1 VAFMSKQQP
10 ANPQSA
16 APERKPAAP
25 QPQAEAKPK
34 PKPAKPKAAS
44 PWPWGPMV
52 RVLASLAIAFHLTA
66 VFSSPWAVQLRQSV
80 VPMVEPGG
88 LPRDQYGRPIPPEQ
102 LAASNYPLQLPV
114 LPKLLND
121 SLWHYTNLLYIN
133 NGYDFF
139 SPDPSVS
146 HLVRYEIYNAA
157 GEKIASGQLP
167 HRGEQWPRLL
177 YHRNMMLVEQSRE
190 FIPDGPTG
198 WEYAI
203 ADRLLE
209 KYDGETIRLRMYRHH
224 LLTPQ
229 QVLDGQRIDAQ
240 ATYEEIG
247 VLEHRRQRS
256 PEITPGGGE

>member
-1 VAFMSKQQP
+1 
-10 ANPQSA
+10 
-16 APERKPAAP
+16 
-25 QPQAEAKPK
+25 
-34 PKPAKPKAAS
+34 
-44 PWPWGPMV
+44 
-52 RVLASLAIAFHLTA
+52 L
-66 VFSSPWAVQLRQSV
+66 
-80 VPMVEPGG
+80 
-88 LPRDQYGRPIPPEQ
+88 
-102 LAASNYPLQLPV
+102 

-121 SLWHYTNLLYIN
+121 SLWYYSNLLYIN

-167 HRGEQWPRLL
+167 HRGEPWPRLL
-177 YHRNMMLVEQSRE
+177 CHRHMMLVEQSRE
-190 FIPDGPTG
+190 FVPGGPTG

-209 KYDGETIRLRMYRHH
+209 KYDGETIRLRMLRHH

-229 QVLDGQRIDAQ
+229 QVIEGQRIDAD